1 MKKNKVLSFYLFSTL
16 YRTPEFIFLTGIMIC
31 GILAGSFTGLHITD
45 SSGQYIAKLSEYVY
59 AAAGKEASLMQILWN
74 AGGDF
79 LYIGFLL
86 IFSCFWRNA
95 YLTGLQIAG
104 KGFMLS
110 FTICALVG
118 YQGGRSILFSVF
130 YAALPGVFLLPAILH
145 LGAIGLIAS
154 AKGKGGRMR
163 QLSCYRKEI
172 LISLLF
178 ICLANG
184 IKGMCIYGTA
194 LLHGN
199 QFSFFK

>member
-1 MKKNKVLSFYLFSTL
+1 MKKNKVLSFYLFSAL
-16 YRTPEFIFLTGIMIC
+16 YRTPEFVFLTGVMIC

-59 AAAGKEASLMQILWN
+59 ATANREASLTQILWN

-79 LYIGFLL
+79 LYIGILML
-86 IFSCFWRNA
+86 FSCCWRNA

-110 FTICALVG
+110 FAICALIS
-118 YQGGRSILFSVF
+118 YPGGRSILFSVF

-154 AKGKGGRMR
+154 AKGKVGRMR
-163 QLSCYRKEI
+163 QLSGYKKEI

-178 ICLANG
+178 VLLANAL
-184 IKGMCIYGTA
+184 KGMCIYGTV
-194 LLHGN
+194 LL
-199 QFSFFK
+199 K